1 MLSFEP
7 LSRPIVDSSQ
17 TLLVILLLAFTRQ
30 SSVFRYLSIPILTII
45 LYVQITQPPVVVENF
60 NQWLNESSVP
70 FNYLHQI
77 NILVLT
83 SVGLRDDS
91 NCVLP
96 SILKRIKLA
105 FIYLLN
111 PRGVGT
117 VYQVKN
123 IPPVPAYY
131 KTRKGYLSQR
141 YRFVIR
147 QLCLFAWQYLI
158 VDVGCSLWHQLP
170 DHERITL
177 FGTGT
182 EWDIVNAGAQQWRI
196 RLLAVFIFWTTARNA
211 VDLSHRLGSA
221 VLTGVGAT
229 SVHEWPPMCGTL
241 LDAYTLRNLWG

>member
-1 MLSFEP
+1 MLFLEP
-7 LSRPIVDSSQ
+7 LRRPVVDSSQ
-17 TLLVILLLAFTRQ
+17 TILVILLLAFTRQ
-30 SSVFRYLSIPILTII
+30 SSVFRYLSIPILTFI

-60 NQWLNESSVP
+60 HQWLNESSVP
-70 FNYLHQI
+70 FNYLHHI
-77 NILVLT
+77 NIVALA
-83 SVGLRDDS
+83 SVDLQNDS
-91 NCVLP
+91 NGVL
-96 SILKRIKLA
+96 SGILERIKRA
-105 FIYLLN
+105 FIYQLN

-131 KTRKGYLSQR
+131 KKGKEFLSQK

-170 DHERITL
+170 DHERFTL
-177 FGTGT
+177 FRTGT
-182 EWDIVNAGAQQWRI
+182 EWDIVNAGAQQWKI
-196 RLLAVFIFWTTARNA
+196 RLLAVFIFWMTARNA

-241 LDAYTLRNLWG
+241 LDAYTLRNFWG

>member
-1 MLSFEP
+1 M
-7 LSRPIVDSSQ
+7 DSSQ
-17 TLLVILLLAFTRQ
+17 TLLVTLLLAFTHQ
-30 SSVFRYLSIPILTII
+30 GSVFRYLSIPILTLIVC
-45 LYVQITQPPVVVENF
+45 VQITQPPAVVENF

-77 NILVLT
+77 NILVFARVDFRNE
-83 SVGLRDDS
+83 SSR
-91 NCVLP
+91 VLP
-96 SILKRIKLA
+96 SILERIKLA
-105 FIYLLN
+105 FIYQLN

-131 KTRKGYLSQR
+131 KTRKIYLSQR

-170 DHERITL
+170 DHERTTL

-182 EWDIVNAGAQQWRI
+182 EWDVVNAGAKQWKI

-229 SVHEWPPMCGTL
+229 SVHDWPPMCGTL